1 MLIVLLFLC
10 LSANLHVSLLST
22 QQQTTPFGSQKIFF
36 DRVWKRLHP
45 ELVGK
50 EERTGNET
58 TSLKKKAKSRRRS
71 TSKRSKQS
79 SNKDDTAIG
88 RSRRDANDTTDT
100 TSPTEQMP
108 PLPSPPTICNGKL
121 TSHDLHQDVSRHNK
135 ELCMIPKKRYVVA
148 QSKLQSQD
156 TTSQDHKRRRVVSH
170 SESDLSAAMI
180 LASGFG
186 RIDSKSS
193 DETTNHEAV

>member
-1 MLIVLLFLC
+1 M
-10 LSANLHVSLLST
+10 
-22 QQQTTPFGSQKIFF
+22 
-36 DRVWKRLHP
+36 
-45 ELVGK
+45 GK
-50 EERTGNET
+50 KEKTGNET
-58 TSLKKKAKSRRRS
+58 TSLKRKAPTKSRRS
-71 TSKRSKQS
+71 TSKRPKQS
-79 SNKDDTAIG
+79 RNKGEKASD
-88 RSRRDANDTTDT
+88 SRRDAHDTTDTT

-148 QSKLQSQD
+148 QSKLQSQNPA
-156 TTSQDHKRRRVVSH
+156 QDNKRRRVVSH

-193 DETTNHEAV
+193 DERSTTYHEAV

>member
-1 MLIVLLFLC
+1 M
-10 LSANLHVSLLST
+10 
-22 QQQTTPFGSQKIFF
+22 
-36 DRVWKRLHP
+36 
-45 ELVGK
+45 
-50 EERTGNET
+50 
-58 TSLKKKAKSRRRS
+58 LKKKAPTKSRRRS
-71 TSKRSKQS
+71 TTKRPKQS
-79 SNKDDTAIG
+79 RNKDNTATG
-88 RSRRDANDTTDT
+88 RSCRDANHDGAALDDTT

-121 TSHDLHQDVSRHNK
+121 TSHNLQQDVSRHNK
-135 ELCMIPKKRYVVA
+135 ELCMIPKKRYLVA

-156 TTSQDHKRRRVVSH
+156 ASSQDNKRRRVVSH

-193 DETTNHEAV
+193 DETSMTNHEAV

>member
-1 MLIVLLFLC
+1 M
-10 LSANLHVSLLST
+10 
-22 QQQTTPFGSQKIFF
+22 
-36 DRVWKRLHP
+36 
-45 ELVGK
+45 GK
-50 EERTGNET
+50 EEVTGDET
-58 TSLKKKAKSRRRS
+58 TSLKRKAPTKSRRRS

-79 SNKDDTAIG
+79 RNKDDRASD
-88 RSRRDANDTTDT
+88 SRRDGALLNDT
-100 TSPTEQMP
+100 TSPTDQMP

-121 TSHDLHQDVSRHNK
+121 TSHNLQQDVSRHNK

-148 QSKLQSQD
+148 QSKLQIQD
-156 TTSQDHKRRRVVSH
+156 SFQDNKRRRVVSH

>member
-1 MLIVLLFLC
+1 M
-10 LSANLHVSLLST
+10 
-22 QQQTTPFGSQKIFF
+22 
-36 DRVWKRLHP
+36 WKRLHP

-50 EERTGNET
+50 EEKTGNET
-58 TSLKKKAKSRRRS
+58 TSLKKKAPTKSRRRRS

-79 SNKDDTAIG
+79 NIKDDKA
-88 RSRRDANDTTDT
+88 SDSSLDANDTADTT

-121 TSHDLHQDVSRHNK
+121 TSHNLQQDVSRHNK
-135 ELCMIPKKRYVVA
+135 ELCMIPKKRYLVA

-156 TTSQDHKRRRVVSH
+156 TSSQDNKRRRVVSH

-193 DETTNHEAV
+193 DETTNNEAV

>member
-1 MLIVLLFLC
+1 M
-10 LSANLHVSLLST
+10 
-22 QQQTTPFGSQKIFF
+22 
-36 DRVWKRLHP
+36 
-45 ELVGK
+45 
-50 EERTGNET
+50 EEKTGNET
-58 TSLKKKAKSRRRS
+58 TSHKKKAKSRRRS

-79 SNKDDTAIG
+79 HKKDNTAKGRPCRVDNNTADT
-88 RSRRDANDTTDT
+88 T

-121 TSHDLHQDVSRHNK
+121 TSHNLQQDVSRHNK
-135 ELCMIPKKRYVVA
+135 ELCMIPKKRYLVA
-148 QSKLQSQD
+148 QSKLQSQNS
-156 TTSQDHKRRRVVSH
+156 TQDNKRRRVVSH

>member
-1 MLIVLLFLC
+1 M
-10 LSANLHVSLLST
+10 
-22 QQQTTPFGSQKIFF
+22 
-36 DRVWKRLHP
+36 
-45 ELVGK
+45 GK
-50 EERTGNET
+50 ET
-58 TSLKKKAKSRRRS
+58 TSLKKKAPTKSRRRS

-79 SNKDDTAIG
+79 RNKDDKTIG
-88 RSRRDANDTTDT
+88 LRRDASDTADTT

-108 PLPSPPTICNGKL
+108 PLPSPPTICNGQL
-121 TSHDLHQDVSRHNK
+121 TSHDLQQDVSRHNK

-148 QSKLQSQD
+148 QSKLKSQD
-156 TTSQDHKRRRVVSH
+156 PAQDNKRRRVVSH

-193 DETTNHEAV
+193 DESTNHEAV

>member
-1 MLIVLLFLC
+1 M
-10 LSANLHVSLLST
+10 
-22 QQQTTPFGSQKIFF
+22 
-36 DRVWKRLHP
+36 
-45 ELVGK
+45 GK
-50 EERTGNET
+50 ET
-58 TSLKKKAKSRRRS
+58 TSLKKKAPTKSRRRS
-71 TSKRSKQS
+71 TSKRSKRS
-79 SNKDDTAIG
+79 SNKDDKA
-88 RSRRDANDTTDT
+88 SDSSRDANDIT

-121 TSHDLHQDVSRHNK
+121 TSHNLQQDVSLHNK

-156 TTSQDHKRRRVVSH
+156 ASSQDNKRRRVVSH

>member
-1 MLIVLLFLC
+1 M
-10 LSANLHVSLLST
+10 
-22 QQQTTPFGSQKIFF
+22 
-36 DRVWKRLHP
+36 WKRLHP
-45 ELVGK
+45 ELVGQ
-50 EERTGNET
+50 EEKIGNET
-58 TSLKKKAKSRRRS
+58 TSLKKRKAPTKSRRRS

-79 SNKDDTAIG
+79 RNKDNTATG
-88 RSRRDANDTTDT
+88 RSCRDANDTADTT

-121 TSHDLHQDVSRHNK
+121 TSHDLQQDVSRHNK
-135 ELCMIPKKRYVVA
+135 ELCMIPKKRYLVA

-156 TTSQDHKRRRVVSH
+156 TSSQDNKRKRVVSH

-193 DETTNHEAV
+193 DEMTNHEAV